1 MFFFGVKRSILW
13 ARLLEDGLDID
24 KRAGCPGEGG
34 NLSLRLAKIQ
44 NKHSIDPLPKMGSNC
59 KNIIMNDGCETFSE
73 QKNISPHQHFAEI
86 SISSN
91 LLP

>member
-1 MFFFGVKRSILW
+1 MFINNRNKNGQQLQ
-13 ARLLEDGLDID
+13 
-24 KRAGCPGEGG
+24 
-34 NLSLRLAKIQ
+34 KIF
-44 NKHSIDPLPKMGSNC
+44 
-59 KNIIMNDGCETFSE
+59 MNDGCEIFLE

>member
-1 MFFFGVKRSILW
+1 MVSILIKELDVL
-13 ARLLEDGLDID
+13 ARVEIYHW
-24 KRAGCPGEGG
+24 
-34 NLSLRLAKIQ
+34 LAKMQ
-44 NKHSIDPLPKMGSNC
+44 YKHSISPLPKIGSNF
-59 KNIIMNDGCETFSE
+59 KNIIMNDGCEIFLE